1 MSNPGQ
7 SPQREKA
14 WLEIEVV
21 ASSPPG
27 RSRRLGLGRWQA
39 MVAMS
44 ALTLLGLYL
53 LAGLILVVPAVGALF
68 VGAIDPTSR
77 RRRAE
82 PPAAPDSI
90 YAGLVNRGRLEAES
104 MAESLQG
111 LGSLVEQI
119 ESHEEAH
126 PERQRATPSISPLGR
141 ATFVMTSPF
150 GSRRNPFTHQIDLH
164 AGLDLA
170 VTNGTPILAPADGV
184 VTFAGR
190 YQLRVGVAWWRFG
203 NLVALRHGEEFVTVF
218 GHCDEVRVRRGE
230 RVRRGDL
237 IATVGNSGWSTN
249 PHLHYEVRR
258 LDATGSYQPIDPRVF
273 ILDQSWRDE
282 EQILIGAT
290 RAIDRREFESL
301 PRSLRR

>member
-1 MSNPGQ
+1 
-7 SPQREKA
+7 
-14 WLEIEVV
+14 
-21 ASSPPG
+21 
-27 RSRRLGLGRWQA
+27 
-39 MVAMS
+39 MS

-68 VGAIDPTSR
+68 ERRRYEALISERATQGDRLQSLIEAVEVVGERTGALQTRVGRIHLAYGLGAIDPTSR

-150 GSRRNPFTHQIDLH
+150 GS
-164 AGLDLA
+164 
-170 VTNGTPILAPADGV
+170 
-184 VTFAGR
+184 
-190 YQLRVGVAWWRFG
+190 RVGVAWWRFG